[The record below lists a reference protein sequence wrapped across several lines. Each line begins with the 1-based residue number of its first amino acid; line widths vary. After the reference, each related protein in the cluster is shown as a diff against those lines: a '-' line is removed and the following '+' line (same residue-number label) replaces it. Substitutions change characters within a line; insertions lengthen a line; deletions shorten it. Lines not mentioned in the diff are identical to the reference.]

1 MADPLLS
8 ISVIGDAELKKVLI
22 SLGKDGNKLT
32 RQQIKETAYEM
43 RDEYKKALRPHR
55 KTGGLEKSVVA
66 DTNSGWQTAEIGS
79 DLLIALFLEV
89 GTRAHGIDP
98 VRAKLLSWIDPASG
112 ERRYARHVDHPGT
125 AANPYLANA
134 AAKTT
139 KDMDEKL
146 LRKIDAYLK
155 EKGF

>member
-8 ISVIGDAELKKVLI
+8 VSVVGDAELKKVLI
-22 SLGKDGNKLT
+22 SLGLGDKAL
-32 RQQIKETAYEM
+32 RQQIKETSLEM

-55 KTGGLEKSVVA
+55 NTGGLEKSVSA
-66 DTNSGWQTAEIGS
+66 DSTDNWSSAEIGS
-79 DLLIALFLEV
+79 DLLYALFLEV

-98 VRAKLLSWIDPASG
+98 VRAKMLSWIDPSSG
-112 ERRYARHVDHPGT
+112 ERVFARHVDQPGT

-139 KDMDEKL
+139 KNMDEQILKKLDKL
-146 LRKIDAYLK
+146 LTEAGR
-155 EKGF
+155 